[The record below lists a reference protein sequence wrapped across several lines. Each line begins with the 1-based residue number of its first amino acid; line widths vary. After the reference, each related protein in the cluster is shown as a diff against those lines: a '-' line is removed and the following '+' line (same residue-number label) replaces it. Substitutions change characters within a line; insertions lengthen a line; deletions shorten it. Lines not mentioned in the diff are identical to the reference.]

1 MYCSTILLS
10 LHFNRMIDELSLTIL
25 KQTEELQSEQS
36 TGYNGRFHWK
46 IQVGEITNM
55 RCRSKSFYTGCPGY
69 KVCISLELNGHSE
82 GGQDFASLFVILEN
96 GKFDEELRF
105 PFNSICHV
113 TVYDQS
119 DGIVSNYQADI
130 QCTNVPRCYL
140 QGERSNSQR
149 GRLRF
154 MPTHTLLGERFCKDG
169 IIYMEFIVDHCP
181 GRAMSCF

>member
-1 MYCSTILLS
+1 MKTLLKILFLFS
-10 LHFNRMIDELSLTIL
+10 RTIDELSLTVL
-25 KQTEELQSEQS
+25 KQSEELQSEQS
-36 TGYNGRFHWK
+36 TSYNGRLHWK
-46 IQVGEITNM
+46 IQTRETTNVTL
-55 RCRSKSFYTGCPGY
+55 RSRSFYTGCPGY

-105 PFNSICHV
+105 PFNSVCHV

-119 DGIVSNYQADI
+119 DGVASNYQADI

-140 QGERSNSQR
+140 EGERSNSQR

-154 MPTHTLLGERFCKDG
+154 MPTRTLQGERFCRDG
-169 IIYMEFIVDHCP
+169 VIYMEFVVDHCP
-181 GRAMSCF
+181 GRAMSCL